1 MGFTETAFNLLD
13 SNRWDDRNRCPVCGN
28 DHDGDC
34 TEEGPDLDA
43 PLCWYCAA
51 PVGEEG
57 YRSSLCEAMAQ
68 RESEGDS
75 RAD

>member
-51 PVGEEG
+51 PVGEG
-57 YRSSLCEAMAQ
+57 RLLFVTVRSDGTA
-68 RESEGDS
+68 RE
-75 RAD
+75 